1 MTGQLWT
8 MKILS
13 GVHVGAEVT
22 LDAEEA
28 VIGSGEDCD
37 FVLEDRGLAGR
48 HISLLPTG
56 PGVRL
61 TVLDAGNT
69 VYVDGQRIDG
79 SVLLDPFQVVSMG
92 GLSLAVGPA
101 GQPWP
106 KVDLPSIQ
114 ADAGDAPKPDAAAA
128 DADAPGEEAALEGE
142 PTMARGEDADE
153 AAARPHRRMPAAAA
167 AAAAVLAIAGAA
179 WLLTPDEPEPRHRDP
194 AQAAREIR
202 EIAQRYGADIQVGFE
217 RDPDA
222 PVTVTGS
229 VVSDRDLRSLLD
241 ELAATGVRAAVHIVS
256 SEQLSA
262 YANAILE
269 QALNRDGRNRVEAL
283 PVPHAP
289 GELAIVGYVERE
301 SSLSAARALLAQDLK
316 GANGLTYRI
325 QTAADRLA
333 VLRRRLD
340 RLGLGDRLLIQR
352 LDDGVGL
359 FGPVRSGEEL
369 ARIRGLVEDFN
380 AEFDSRPLLRLDGT
394 DSFLGVST
402 VDFDVRAVVL
412 GERIHVIAQDGA
424 SYAEGSKI
432 PGGYVVRTI
441 TERYMILEKPVEISQ
456 AEEAE
461 SPGLAYVIFDGA

>member
-1 MTGQLWT
+1 
-8 MKILS
+8 
-13 GVHVGAEVT
+13 
-22 LDAEEA
+22 
-28 VIGSGEDCD
+28 
-37 FVLEDRGLAGR
+37 
-48 HISLLPTG
+48 
-56 PGVRL
+56 
-61 TVLDAGNT
+61 
-69 VYVDGQRIDG
+69 
-79 SVLLDPFQVVSMG
+79 
-92 GLSLAVGPA
+92 
-101 GQPWP
+101 
-106 KVDLPSIQ
+106 
-114 ADAGDAPKPDAAAA
+114 
-128 DADAPGEEAALEGE
+128 
-142 PTMARGEDADE
+142 
-153 AAARPHRRMPAAAA
+153 
-167 AAAAVLAIAGAA
+167 
-179 WLLTPDEPEPRHRDP
+179 
-194 AQAAREIR
+194 
-202 EIAQRYGADIQVGFE
+202 DIQVSFE

-289 GELAIVGYVERE
+289 GELAVVGYVERE

-333 VLRRRLD
+333 VLRRSLD

-369 ARIRGLVEDFN
+369 GRIRGLVEDFN

-424 SYAEGSKI
+424 SYGEGSKI
-432 PGGYVVRTI
+432 SGGYVVRTI
-441 TERYMILEKPVEISQ
+441 TERYMILEKPVEIGQ
-456 AEEAE
+456 GEEDGEPA
-461 SPGLAYVIFDGA
+461 LAYVIFDGV